1 MKIACLGW
9 GSLIWDPKELPVSGA
24 WQKDGPVVPVE
35 FLRQSGNGRI
45 TLVLDANGT
54 QVPSLWTRLKSDN
67 IDSAIA
73 ALQKR
78 EEIGDR
84 DVIKGIGRWVG
95 TSPPPLIPGLSD
107 WAGKHCV
114 DAVVW
119 TALGFSSKGH
129 ADRRSADE
137 VVQYLKTL
145 RDEARSTAESYVRR
159 APKQI
164 DTAYRRR
171 IEAELGWTPLDNSEC

>member
-24 WQKDGPVVPVE
+24 WQKNGPIVPVE
-35 FLRQSGNGRI
+35 FLRQSKDGRI
-45 TLVLDANGT
+45 TLVLDADGT
-54 QVPSLWTRLKSDN
+54 LVPGLWTRLQSDD

-73 ALQKR
+73 ALKKR
-78 EEIGDR
+78 EDIQDR

-95 TSPPPLIPGLSD
+95 DSPPPLIPGLAD
-107 WAGKHCV
+107 WAGKQHV

-119 TALGFSSKGH
+119 TGLGFSSKGH
-129 ADRRSADE
+129 AGRRSADE

-145 RDEARSTAESYVRR
+145 RDEARSTAETYVRR
-159 APKQI
+159 APRQI
-164 DTAYRRR
+164 DTVYRRR
-171 IEAELGWTPLDNSEC
+171 IEADLGWTPLDKPE